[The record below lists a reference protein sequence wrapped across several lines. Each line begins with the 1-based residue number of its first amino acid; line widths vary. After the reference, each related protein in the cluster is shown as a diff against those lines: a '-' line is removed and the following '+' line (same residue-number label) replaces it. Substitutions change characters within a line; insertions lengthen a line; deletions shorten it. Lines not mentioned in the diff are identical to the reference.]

1 MLEFSFLTEKK
12 RKKLHFPASR
22 NEERRRGKS
31 SGSEERG
38 GSVVTYPD
46 SFSWKIN
53 SSAGQTSVK
62 SATHAHTAIKIKA
75 QLRRFCKGNG
85 VQHAVRGAELGRHRV
100 PLGLFDVKSFTASVF
115 QYN

>member
-22 NEERRRGKS
+22 NEERRREKS

-46 SFSWKIN
+46 SLSCRIN

-62 SATHAHTAIKIKA
+62 SATATAVKHHTRK
-75 QLRRFCKGNG
+75 QLSK
-85 VQHAVRGAELGRHRV
+85 
-100 PLGLFDVKSFTASVF
+100 
-115 QYN
+115 